1 MSNMSLPKYKNA
13 QISSISGSKEIL
25 VFLDVHLNQSTVT
38 KEKGSFKTGD
48 LLKEVQS
55 IWTLTVFV
63 QQIKVHCD
71 PEHYKNDVMAWWSTQ
86 ISVRKLTI
94 HLQTSSSV
102 LRTHLD

>member
-55 IWTLTVFV
+55 I
-63 QQIKVHCD
+63 
-71 PEHYKNDVMAWWSTQ
+71 
-86 ISVRKLTI
+86 
-94 HLQTSSSV
+94 
-102 LRTHLD
+102 